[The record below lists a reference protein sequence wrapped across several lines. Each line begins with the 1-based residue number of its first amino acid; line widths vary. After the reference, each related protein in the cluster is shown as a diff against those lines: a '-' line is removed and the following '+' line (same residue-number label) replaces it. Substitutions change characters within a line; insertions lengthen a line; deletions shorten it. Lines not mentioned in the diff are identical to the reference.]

1 MGRVLTPLSKDRGDF
16 RVFSFGSC
24 FHFPAHFL
32 SGNARFFFLFGSSA
46 KRQNLAALPAQCGRQ
61 CHFQLR
67 KLILQP
73 PPKAS
78 SGDMVT
84 SLLNYSD
91 WFKNRVQGFPCQESC
106 QPAHFLAAFSISLCW
121 YTSKHFFFLIFI
133 LKVFYLSFLEPRNY
147 QKRLRGP
154 FRNDSIS

>member
-16 RVFSFGSC
+16 RVFSFGTC
-24 FHFPAHFL
+24 FHFPAQFL
-32 SGNARFFFLFGSSA
+32 LGNARFFFLFGSA
-46 KRQNLAALPAQCGRQ
+46 KRQNLAVLPAQCGWH
-61 CHFQLR
+61 CHFQRR

-106 QPAHFLAAFSISLCW
+106 QPARFWQPFLPPFVGTRQSI
-121 YTSKHFFFLIFI
+121 FFLIFYFKSVL
-133 LKVFYLSFLEPRNY
+133 LKFSAALKLPEASQGTL
-147 QKRLRGP
+147 
-154 FRNDSIS
+154 